1 MTWTV
6 IAWVRR
12 EEARTHLSIPGL
24 VAWYEQHHGPLASSL
39 AFGVAG
45 LQPVYDFLSDAVTSS
60 GVDLPYSPYDSS
72 KRRGI
77 ECWRDCNSDPHFRF
91 VVPTT
96 ELLLEVDVLP
106 AHKAPHLTVTMDW
119 ENVRQVHWEQPNGY
133 RRVIEVVSCNTVEEA
148 CSRAYDIR
156 RVAEPIV
163 DAEDTQ
169 IWEKIEIGLRDGY
182 DLMRKRIKELRG
194 VDLPPCDPSPVLS
207 PGVGG
212 KVSRG

>member
-6 IAWVRR
+6 IAWVCRKT
-12 EEARTHLSIPGL
+12 AHTHLSIPGL
-24 VAWYEQHHGPLASSL
+24 VEWYESVHHVDPEHFDYPA
-39 AFGVAG
+39 AA
-45 LQPVYDFLSDAVTSS
+45 QAVYSFLSDAVTST
-60 GVDLPYSPYDSS
+60 GVDLPYSPYDSD

-77 ECWRDCNSDPHFRF
+77 QVWRDCDNAPHFRF

-106 AHKAPHLTVTMDW
+106 AHKAPHLSVTMDW
-119 ENVRQVHWEQPNGY
+119 EGVRQVHWEQPSGS
-133 RRVIEVVSCNTVEEA
+133 RRVIEVVSCDTVEEA

-169 IWEKIEIGLRDGY
+169 IWEKIETSMRDEY
-182 DLMRKRIKELRG
+182 DLMRKRLYELRG
-194 VDLPPCDPSPVLS
+194 LELPPCDPSPVLKEV
-207 PGVGG
+207 PDA
-212 KVSRG
+212 